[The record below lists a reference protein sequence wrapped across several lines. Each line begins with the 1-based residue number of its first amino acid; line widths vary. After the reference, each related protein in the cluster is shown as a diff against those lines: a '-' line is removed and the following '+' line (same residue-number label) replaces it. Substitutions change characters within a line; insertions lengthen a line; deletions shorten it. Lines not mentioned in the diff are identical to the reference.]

1 MKRKIQQR
9 YQQWL
14 SRRMPPARHQRL
26 RQRLIFIV
34 PSGYGFL
41 FLAVA
46 FGIFIG
52 GINYQ
57 NNLLLGLSFFLASQ
71 FVLVI
76 LSTYRNLAGLT
87 IEAKSMRPNFVGEQG
102 YLSFTVTARASG
114 PQVAI
119 GFRWHKPHGV
129 DQIMSLSAQQSQV
142 LTLAVPLTQRG
153 WNHPGRLVV
162 WSRYP
167 LGLLRAWSH
176 LDMAHLGLAWP
187 HPLSTPHAP
196 FSGEAKRGGANTQW
210 WLGEDEFHGLR
221 EYTESDSPSQVD
233 WKTYAQGRGLYV
245 KEFITP
251 QASSEWLDWHSFHG
265 GDVEQR
271 LSWLCYWVLKR
282 EQERQPYGLR
292 LPQFELPIGIGA
304 EHKHKALEALALYS
318 SGESHG

>member
-1 MKRKIQQR
+1 MKQALRQR
-9 YQQWL
+9 YNQWL
-14 SRRMPPARHQRL
+14 ARRMPPSRHQRL

-46 FGIFIG
+46 LGIFIG

-76 LSTYRNLAGLT
+76 LATYRNLAGLT
-87 IEAKSMRPNFVGEQG
+87 IEAQRMQPNFVGEQG

-114 PQVAI
+114 PQLAI
-119 GFRWHKPHGV
+119 GLVWRQRHSAAQMV
-129 DQIMSLSAQQSQV
+129 SLRAKQSETV
-142 LTLAVPLTQRG
+142 TLALPLQRRG
-153 WNHPGRLVV
+153 WNKAGRLIVFT
-162 WSRYP
+162 RYP
-167 LGLLRAWSH
+167 LGLLRAWSQ
-176 LDMAHLGLAWP
+176 LDMAHDALAWP
-187 HPLSTPHAP
+187 AALSTPHAP
-196 FSGEAKRGGANTQW
+196 FSGDTESGDATTQW
-210 WLGEDEFHGLR
+210 WLGEDEFYGLR

-292 LPQFELPIGIGA
+292 LPNYELPIGLGTD
-304 EHKHKALEALALYS
+304 HKQQALEALALYPM
-318 SGESHG
+318 GGAHG

>member
-1 MKRKIQQR
+1 MKKALQQR
-9 YQQWL
+9 YNQWL
-14 SRRMPPARHQRL
+14 SRRMPPSRQQRL

-46 FGIFIG
+46 LGIFIG

-87 IEAKSMRPNFVGEQG
+87 IAAQSMRPNFVGEQG
-102 YLSFTVTARASG
+102 HLSFTITARTSG
-114 PQVAI
+114 PQLAI
-119 GFRWHKPHGV
+119 GFRWRKKQSAE
-129 DQIMSLSAQQSQV
+129 QIISLAAQQSQV
-142 LTLAVPLTQRG
+142 VTLALPLQRRG
-153 WNHPGRLVV
+153 WNKAGRLVV
-162 WSRYP
+162 FTRYP

-176 LDMAHLGLAWP
+176 LDMDHDCLAWP
-187 HPLSTPHAP
+187 QPLSTPHAP
-196 FSGEAKRGGANTQW
+196 FSGEAERGDANTQW
-210 WLGEDEFHGLR
+210 WLGEEEFYGLR

-245 KEFITP
+245 KEFVTP

-265 GDVEQR
+265 GDAEQR
-271 LSWLCYWVLKR
+271 LGWLCYWVLKR

-304 EHKHKALEALALYS
+304 EQKSKALEALALYP
-318 SGESHG
+318 GGGFHD

>member
-1 MKRKIQQR
+1 MLLVYCSTLYLCCLNEYAFMKRKIQQR

-119 GFRWHKPHGV
+119 GFRWHKPHEIGRASCREREESWV
-129 DQIMSLSAQQSQV
+129 V
-142 LTLAVPLTQRG
+142 AVC
-153 WNHPGRLVV
+153 
-162 WSRYP
+162 
-167 LGLLRAWSH
+167 
-176 LDMAHLGLAWP
+176 
-187 HPLSTPHAP
+187 
-196 FSGEAKRGGANTQW
+196 
-210 WLGEDEFHGLR
+210 
-221 EYTESDSPSQVD
+221 
-233 WKTYAQGRGLYV
+233 V
-245 KEFITP
+245 K
-251 QASSEWLDWHSFHG
+251 
-265 GDVEQR
+265 
-271 LSWLCYWVLKR
+271 
-282 EQERQPYGLR
+282 
-292 LPQFELPIGIGA
+292 
-304 EHKHKALEALALYS
+304 
-318 SGESHG
+318 